1 MLNKNVMTFIGCDA
15 EYNESEI
22 VLFGAPFDS
31 TTSYRPGARFG
42 SQAIRNESY
51 GLETYSPYQGKDL
64 TDYKIFDSGDLELP
78 IGDTEKVL
86 AEMLH
91 DKKAQGGQITVI
103 KVPGLGCWR
112 AETIP
117 VEGLRPLLGMED

>member
-64 TDYKIFDSGDLELP
+64 TGE
-78 IGDTEKVL
+78 IGSCRSEIR
-86 AEMLH
+86 
-91 DKKAQGGQITVI
+91 KKCWLRFRI
-103 KVPGLGCWR
+103 VPRLF
-112 AETIP
+112 
-117 VEGLRPLLGMED
+117 

>member
-51 GLETYSPYQGKDL
+51 GLETYSPDH
-64 TDYKIFDSGDLELP
+64 SGMP
-78 IGDTEKVL
+78 GDGHSDCGCLFRGRQRST
-86 AEMLH
+86 AYT
-91 DKKAQGGQITVI
+91 AGG
-103 KVPGLGCWR
+103 
-112 AETIP
+112 
-117 VEGLRPLLGMED
+117 

>member
-1 MLNKNVMTFIGCDA
+1 MLNKSVMTFIGCDA

-51 GLETYSPYQGKDL
+51 GLETYSPYQIIRFL
-64 TDYKIFDSGDLELP
+64 TVEIWSCRSE
-78 IGDTEKVL
+78 IR
-86 AEMLH
+86 
-91 DKKAQGGQITVI
+91 KKCWLRFRI
-103 KVPGLGCWR
+103 VPRLF
-112 AETIP
+112 
-117 VEGLRPLLGMED
+117 